1 MSEADTIAVTAP
13 LESFAILEVYG
24 KDAERFLQG
33 QCTAQLA
40 HANETFAPLAAFCT
54 PKGRMVANTRIFRPE
69 PERYWLIMHPS
80 IVDALEQHLRK
91 YSVFYKATLNV
102 RTDIMLQ
109 GIHASS
115 TALMT
120 YTAALPATLPGAW
133 VHCGNNGYLLQIEGD
148 ACLIWIGTSE
158 CPYSLN
164 GGNLAQGEWQR
175 LQIDAG
181 IAWLQASQSDAWLP
195 QMINW
200 EALGGISFKKGCYT
214 GQEVVARAHFR
225 GQVKRRLMHL
235 CAADVLE
242 APCVGDSVIDSTSDR
257 DVGTVLAVAPS
268 VSEGWDLLAVVSQK
282 EEMPPLSVGGEI
294 AAVIAL
300 PYAVERRDP
309 EEMIASIATTE

>member
-1 MSEADTIAVTAP
+1 MSESEATTVAVTAP
-13 LESFAILEVYG
+13 LESFAILEVQG

-40 HANETFAPLAAFCT
+40 HANGVFAPLAAFCT
-54 PKGRMVANTRIFRPE
+54 PKGRMMANARLFRPE

-91 YSVFYKATLNV
+91 YIVFYKAVLSV

-109 GIHASS
+109 GIHTLSS
-115 TALMT
+115 APSA
-120 YTAALPATLPGAW
+120 YSAALPATLPGAW
-133 VHCGNNGYLLQIEGD
+133 VTCGSGYLLRVEGEGCVVWLGD
-148 ACLIWIGTSE
+148 TE
-158 CPYSLN
+158 CPYSVEGETLS
-164 GGNLAQGEWQR
+164 QGDWQR
-175 LQIDAG
+175 LQIEAG

-235 CAADVLE
+235 CAADALE
-242 APCVGDSVIDSTSDR
+242 GPCVGDSVVDTASER
-257 DVGTVLAVAPS
+257 DVGTVLSVAPA
-268 VSEGWDLLAVVSQK
+268 VGEGWDMLAVVSQK
-282 EEMPPLSVGGEI
+282 EEMPTLSVNGEVTI
-294 AAVIAL
+294 IIDL
-300 PYAVERRDP
+300 PYAIERHDP
-309 EEMIASIATTE
+309 EEMVATLTP

>member
-1 MSEADTIAVTAP
+1 MSETDTVAITAP
-13 LESFAILEVYG
+13 LESFAILEVCG

-40 HANETFAPLAAFCT
+40 HASDAFAPLAAFCT
-54 PKGRMVANTRIFRPE
+54 PKGRMIANTRIFRPE

-91 YSVFYKATLNV
+91 YIVFYKAALTV
-102 RTDIMLQ
+102 RSDIILQ
-109 GIHASS
+109 GLHASS
-115 TALMT
+115 TALT
-120 YTAALPATLPGAW
+120 AYTAALPATLAGAW
-133 VHCGNNGYLLQIEGD
+133 VNCGNGYLLRVEGD
-148 ACLIWIGTSE
+148 ECLVWIGGNE
-158 CPYSLN
+158 CPYSVNSSTLT
-164 GGNLAQGEWQR
+164 QGDWQR
-175 LQIDAG
+175 LQIEAG

-235 CAADVLE
+235 CAADTLE
-242 APCVGDSVIDSTSDR
+242 APCVGDSIIDSTAER

-268 VSEGWDLLAVVSQK
+268 ISEGWELLAVVSQK
-282 EEMPPLSVGGEI
+282 EEMPPLAINGEI
-294 AAVIAL
+294 VTAIEL
-300 PYAVERRDP
+300 PYAVERHDP
-309 EEMIASIATTE
+309 EEMVAAIAPAA

>member
-1 MSEADTIAVTAP
+1 MSEADTVAVTAP
-13 LESFAILEVYG
+13 LESFAILEVAG

-40 HANETFAPLAAFCT
+40 HANDAFAPLAAFCT

-80 IVDALEQHLRK
+80 IVDVLEQHLRK
-91 YSVFYKATLNV
+91 YIVFYKATLTV
-102 RTDIMLQ
+102 RTDIILQ

-115 TALMT
+115 TALT
-120 YTAALPATLPGAW
+120 AYTAALPATLAGAW
-133 VHCGNNGYLLQIEGD
+133 VNCGTGYLLRVEGE
-148 ACLIWIGTSE
+148 ACLVWVGTSE
-158 CPYSLN
+158 CPYRVDSST
-164 GGNLAQGEWQR
+164 LAQGDWQR

-235 CAADVLE
+235 CAADTLE
-242 APCVGDSVIDSTSDR
+242 APCVGDSVIDSTSER
-257 DVGTVLAVAPS
+257 DIGTILAVAPG
-268 VSEGWDLLAVVSQK
+268 VSEGWELLAIVSQK
-282 EEMPPLSVGGEI
+282 EEMPALSVHGDI
-294 AAVIAL
+294 VTAVAL
-300 PYAVERRDP
+300 PYAIERRDP
-309 EEMIASIATTE
+309 EELIASIAATA